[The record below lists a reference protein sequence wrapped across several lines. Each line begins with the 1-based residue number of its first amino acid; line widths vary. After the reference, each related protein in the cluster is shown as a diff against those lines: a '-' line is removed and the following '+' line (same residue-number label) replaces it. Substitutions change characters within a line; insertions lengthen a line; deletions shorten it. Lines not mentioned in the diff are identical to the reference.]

1 MLIVN
6 PLDVESFSVATSD
19 VKRRSMKPNF
29 ALNLSF
35 DGIGLLHRVP
45 AGWHL
50 VGEVSLEAEDL
61 NGALAVLLETGKQID
76 HSGVRTKVVLPEKQ
90 IKYITL
96 ESEPHAGERE
106 VRLAL
111 DGATP
116 YAIDELAY
124 DWTLE
129 GGTLHIAAVA
139 KETLEE
145 AEDFAVANGFAPI
158 SFVAT
163 PDQMLFPGEPFFGLT
178 RAAASILPKGE
189 SVARDLQ
196 PIHVIGI
203 AQLPEPE
210 PEPALAEPEA
220 EEPPAPEEAPLP
232 EPLAEITAEAVPEV
246 AVEAAALLEENPEAP
261 LPEVSEEVAP
271 EAPKAGKAP
280 VEDSAAEGPTKS
292 EPPEAEAPA
301 PSFTS
306 IRARR
311 NDATPPS
318 PPVAAKPLR
327 AGDAGLPEDTSAP
340 ATPAPKVAAARAEPI
355 GTTPEVPPASKAARA
370 SLQALAPAEPSK
382 APSAGAASATFG
394 KLRAAFKRP
403 EPAPAPAAK
412 PVAKLR
418 PSSPSASQEPQNEKD
433 RLTVFGARK
442 PKPAKTVVGGKPRFL
457 GLALTAVLLLFL
469 AGVAAWASLTSS
481 DGIGWFF
488 GTQEPPTIAGLP
500 AADSITEDELAEA
513 GDAAVELASLID
525 PKTDALPETIAP
537 GLSEPQAILLPT
549 AEESAALYAATG
561 IWEVAPE
568 ETPVP
573 VAIDLDDLYITSIDP
588 VVAQPDAVAL
598 PSQSVLA
605 PDTLP
610 GSQISPVAPGTRF
623 SLDERGFVV
632 ATPEGA
638 LTPDGVRV
646 FAGPPVKVP
655 SKFPDRTAAPERDV
669 ATADP
674 RLAAFRPKVRP
685 GGLVETAERS
695 ALGGLT
701 RAELMTVRPKL
712 RPTAIVA
719 AYEAE
724 QIRAAADAAAAA
736 AAAASTAGLATPTPN
751 DIVATSIKPKL
762 RPQDLGVQPETGNPR
777 TGSPMNSGSTFSRE
791 EIEDY
796 EGETRVASAGPRT
809 VQPKVPSQANVA
821 KAATEKN
828 AINLGQVN
836 LIGVYG
842 TPQSRRALIRLANGR
857 FQKVKV
863 GDRVDGGRVVA
874 ISDGE
879 LRYQKGGRN
888 VTLKMP
894 RG

>member
-6 PLDVESFSVATSD
+6 PLDAECFSAATSD
-19 VKRRSMKPNF
+19 VKRRPMKPNF

-76 HSGVRTKVVLPEKQ
+76 RSGVRTKIVLPEEQ
-90 IKYITL
+90 VKYITL
-96 ESEPHAGERE
+96 ESDPHAGERE

-163 PDQMLFPGEPFFGLT
+163 PDQTLFPGEPFFGLT
-178 RAAASILPKGE
+178 RAAAVILPKGE

-196 PIHVIGI
+196 PIHIVGI
-203 AQLPEPE
+203 AQPPEPE
-210 PEPALAEPEA
+210 PE
-220 EEPPAPEEAPLP
+220 
-232 EPLAEITAEAVPEV
+232 V
-246 AVEAAALLEENPEAP
+246 VE
-261 LPEVSEEVAP
+261 
-271 EAPKAGKAP
+271 
-280 VEDSAAEGPTKS
+280 
-292 EPPEAEAPA
+292 PEAEAPA
-301 PSFTS
+301 PEDAPQPEPAVALEAESAVEALGEPPEELPPAVEAASEPIAVEVVPEAPVEAVAAPEAPAESEAAPVPAFTS

-311 NDATPPS
+311 DDPAPPPAPIS
-318 PPVAAKPLR
+318 AKPLR

-340 ATPAPKVAAARAEPI
+340 AAEVTAPRVEPVA
-355 GTTPEVPPASKAARA
+355 TTPDVPPAVRAARA
-370 SLQALAPAEPSK
+370 SLQALAPAEPDK
-382 APSAGAASATFG
+382 AATASSASAAFG

-403 EPAPAPAAK
+403 DPAPAPATK

-418 PSSPSASQEPQNEKD
+418 PSSPSASQEPQTEKD

-442 PKPAKTVVGGKPRFL
+442 PKRAKVPVGGKPRFL

-469 AGVAAWASLTSS
+469 AGVAAWASLTGS

-488 GTQEPPTIAGLP
+488 GSEEPPAVAGLP

-513 GDAAVELASLID
+513 GDASVELASLID
-525 PKTDALPETIAP
+525 SRSDALPEATVP
-537 GLSEPQAILLPT
+537 GLSDPQFNRLPT

-561 IWEVAPE
+561 IWEVAPD

-598 PSQSVLA
+598 PSQAMLA
-605 PDTLP
+605 PDRLP
-610 GSQISPVAPGTRF
+610 GSQTSPVAPGTRF
-623 SLDERGFVV
+623 TLDERGFVV

-638 LTPDGVRV
+638 LTPDGVRI

-655 SKFPDRTAAPERDV
+655 SKFPDRTAAPEPQI
-669 ATADP
+669 APSDP
-674 RLAAFRPKVRP
+674 RLAAFRPKLRP
-685 GGLVETAERS
+685 GGLTETAERS

-736 AAAASTAGLATPTPN
+736 AAAASTAGLATPAPTPN
-751 DIVATSIKPKL
+751 DTVATSIKPKL
-762 RPQDLGVQPETGNPR
+762 RPQDLGVQPDAANPR
-777 TGSPMNSGSTFSRE
+777 TGNPLNSGSTFSRE
-791 EIEDY
+791 EIEDE

-857 FQKVKV
+857 FQKVQV

>member
-6 PLDVESFSVATSD
+6 PLDAECFSGATSD
-19 VKRRSMKPNF
+19 VKRRPMKPNF

-61 NGALAVLLETGKQID
+61 SGALAVLLETGKQID
-76 HSGVRTKVVLPEKQ
+76 PSGIRTKVVLPEAQ
-90 IKYITL
+90 IKYLTL
-96 ESEPHAGERE
+96 ESEPHAGEHD

-116 YAIDELAY
+116 YTIEELAY
-124 DWTLE
+124 DWTFE

-145 AEDFAVANGFAPI
+145 AEDFALSHGFAPI

-163 PDQMLFPGEPFFGLT
+163 PDQTLFPGEPFFGLT
-178 RAAASILPKGE
+178 RASASILPKGE

-196 PIHVIGI
+196 PIHVVGI

-210 PEPALAEPEA
+210 ITEPEA
-220 EEPPAPEEAPLP
+220 EDTPAPEEASLP
-232 EPLAEITAEAVPEV
+232 EPSVEPAAETKAEAAPEQV
-246 AVEAAALLEENPEAP
+246 LDEDADATQQTEAAPIP
-261 LPEVSEEVAP
+261 
-271 EAPKAGKAP
+271 
-280 VEDSAAEGPTKS
+280 DSGPDAS
-292 EPPEAEAPA
+292 PPA
-301 PSFTS
+301 FTS

-311 NDATPPS
+311 SDATPPA

-340 ATPAPKVAAARAEPI
+340 AVPSSKVAASRAEPL
-355 GTTPEVPPASKAARA
+355 GTTPEVPPAIKAARA
-370 SLQALAPAEPSK
+370 SLQALAPAEPGK
-382 APSAGAASATFG
+382 APAAGAASATFG

-403 EPAPAPAAK
+403 EPTPAPAAK

-418 PSSPSASQEPQNEKD
+418 PSSPSPSQEPQNEKD

-442 PKPAKTVVGGKPRFL
+442 PKPAKVSVGGKPRFL

-469 AGVAAWASLTSS
+469 AGVAAWASLTGS

-488 GTQEPPTIAGLP
+488 GTDEPPAIAGLP

-513 GDAAVELASLID
+513 GDAAVELASLIE
-525 PKTDALPETIAP
+525 PRSDALPETAAP
-537 GLSEPQAILLPT
+537 GLSEPQAIRLPT

-568 ETPVP
+568 DTPVP

-598 PSQSVLA
+598 PSQTILA
-605 PDTLP
+605 PDRLP

-646 FAGPPVKVP
+646 FAGPPATVP
-655 SKFPDRTAAPERDV
+655 TKFPDRTAAPAPDV
-669 ATADP
+669 SIADP

-736 AAAASTAGLATPTPN
+736 AAAASTAGLATPPAN
-751 DIVATSIKPKL
+751 DTVATSIKPKL
-762 RPQDLGVQPETGNPR
+762 RPQDLGVQPDTSNPR
-777 TGSPMNSGSTFSRE
+777 TGNPLKSGSTFSRE
-791 EIEDY
+791 ELEDD

>member
-6 PLDVESFSVATSD
+6 PLDAECFSAATSD
-19 VKRRSMKPNF
+19 VKRRAMKPNF

-76 HSGVRTKVVLPEKQ
+76 HSGVRTKVVLPEEQ

-145 AEDFAVANGFAPI
+145 AEEFAVANGFAPI

-163 PDQMLFPGEPFFGLT
+163 PDQTLFPGEPFFGLT
-178 RAAASILPKGE
+178 GVAASILPKGE

-210 PEPALAEPEA
+210 PEFAEPET
-220 EEPPAPEEAPLP
+220 EEPPVELEAEDTTEVVSENVEDAAPLLEAAP
-232 EPLAEITAEAVPEV
+232 AVPKADTSPAEDSV
-246 AVEAAALLEENPEAP
+246 PEAP
-261 LPEVSEEVAP
+261 SE
-271 EAPKAGKAP
+271 
-280 VEDSAAEGPTKS
+280 T
-292 EPPEAEAPA
+292 EAPA
-301 PSFTS
+301 PAFTS

-311 NDATPPS
+311 NNDTPPS

-340 ATPAPKVAAARAEPI
+340 TAPAPKVAAPRAEPL
-355 GTTPEVPPASKAARA
+355 GTTPEVPPAVKAARA

-382 APSAGAASATFG
+382 APASGAASATFG

-403 EPAPAPAAK
+403 DPAPAPAAK

-418 PSSPSASQEPQNEKD
+418 PSSPSPSQEPQNEKD

-442 PKPAKTVVGGKPRFL
+442 PKPAKTAVGGKPRFL

-469 AGVAAWASLTSS
+469 AGVAAWASLTGS

-488 GTQEPPTIAGLP
+488 GTDEPPAIAGLP
-500 AADSITEDELAEA
+500 AADSITEDELAEV

-537 GLSEPQAILLPT
+537 GLSEPQAIRLPT

-561 IWEVAPE
+561 IWEVAPD

-573 VAIDLDDLYITSIDP
+573 VSIDLDDLYITSIDP
-588 VVAQPDAVAL
+588 IVAQPDAVAL

-605 PDTLP
+605 PDRLP

-655 SKFPDRTAAPERDV
+655 SKFPDRTAAPEPDV
-669 ATADP
+669 TTADP

-685 GGLVETAERS
+685 DGLVETAERS

-736 AAAASTAGLATPTPN
+736 AAAASTAGLSAPN
-751 DIVATSIKPKL
+751 QTSEPSDTVATSIKPKL
-762 RPQDLGVQPETGNPR
+762 RPQDLGVQPDSSNPR
-777 TGSPMNSGSTFSRE
+777 TGNPLKSGSTFSRE
-791 EIEDY
+791 EMEDD